1 MSSREIR
8 CAASSLVAA
17 LLDGPETPLR
27 EVARTRVSVHYETAD
42 LRVPVLTVCSPCAVR
57 LPASVVAATLPE
69 PGPASI
75 GLGGLHRGAVG
86 WRVIRWWRPP
96 RPVGL
101 VPPRDTTSLPQPRVE
116 RTVGVPLP
124 RASYDDLRPAT
135 LIGRGPGLTPSGD
148 DVVAGAL
155 VAAYA
160 TSDPRLP
167 RWRAETLDALRT
179 ARTTA
184 VSRAL
189 LHHACDGYATP
200 ELAEFV
206 TAVCSGDGV
215 ARARARL
222 LTVGH
227 ASGAALMAGVLHSLT
242 THQLE
247 GAA

>member
-1 MSSREIR
+1 VPTREIR
-8 CAASSLVAA
+8 CAASSLVAR
-17 LLDGPETPLR
+17 LLDAPEAPLV
-27 EVARTRVSVHYETAD
+27 EVARTRLSVHYETTD
-42 LRVPVLTVCSPCAVR
+42 PRVPVLTVCSPSAVR
-57 LPASVVAATLPE
+57 LPAAIVTATLPG
-69 PGPASI
+69 PGPATL
-75 GLGGLHRGAVG
+75 GLGRLRQRSLD
-86 WRVIRWWRPP
+86 WRVGRWWRAP
-96 RPVGL
+96 RPAGL
-101 VPPRDTTSLPQPRVE
+101 VPPGEVPQLWQTQPE
-116 RTVGVPLP
+116 RSVGVPLP
-124 RASYDDLRPAT
+124 LPAYDDLRPAA

-160 TSDPRLP
+160 TSDPRLR
-167 RWRAETLDALRT
+167 RWRGETLAALGT
-179 ARTTA
+179 AKTTA

-206 TAVCSGDGV
+206 AAVCSGDGV

-222 LTVGH
+222 LAVGH
-227 ASGAALMAGVLHSLT
+227 VSGAALMIGALHSLT